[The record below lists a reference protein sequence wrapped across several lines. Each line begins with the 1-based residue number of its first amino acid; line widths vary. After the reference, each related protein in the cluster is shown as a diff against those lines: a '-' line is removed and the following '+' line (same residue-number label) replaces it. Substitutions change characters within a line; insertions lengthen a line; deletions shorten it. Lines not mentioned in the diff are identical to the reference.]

1 MHLCLNGQW
10 PKPRKR
16 SGHSLKIPK
25 FRTDFRPIASR
36 PLGFR
41 SVAAFAAAALLV
53 SGCASKR
60 LKGVEYN
67 APSAGVPDAVKN
79 RTSGELATVN
89 PLDLLNITT
98 FGVPEFTGDFVVD
111 ETGQIQLPL
120 VGGYAV
126 AGKTARN
133 LSAELS
139 RVLGERYL
147 RNPQVVVALKSQTS
161 QRVTVDGAV
170 REPGIFSF
178 NGELTLI
185 RAVAM
190 AKGTTDNANTRR
202 ALVFRMIDGKR
213 NAAAFDLRD
222 IRRGLADDPK
232 IYREDVV
239 VVEGNGNKQLFRDFL
254 SAVPLIAIFRPFN

>member
-1 MHLCLNGQW
+1 MQVSLDGCE
-10 PKPRKR
+10 PKLRMR
-16 SGHSLKIPK
+16 SGYSLKTPK
-25 FRTDFRPIASR
+25 FRIAF
-36 PLGFR
+36 GN
-41 SVAAFAAAALLV
+41 VATLALAAVVV
-53 SGCASKR
+53 SGCASNR
-60 LKGVEYN
+60 LKGIDYN

-79 RTSGELATVN
+79 RSVGEVATIS

-98 FGVPEFTGDFVVD
+98 FGVPEFTGDFNVD

-126 AGKTARN
+126 AGKSARE
-133 LSAELS
+133 LSEELS

-147 RNPQVVVALKSQTS
+147 RNPQVVVSLKSQTG

-190 AKGTTDNANTRR
+190 ARGTTENANARR
-202 ALVFRMIDGKR
+202 TLVFRIIDGKR

-254 SAVPLIAIFRPFN
+254 SAVPLIAIFRPF